1 MGVWYQ
7 SCHYKPCNYERENV
21 AFDMVHFLIHETNDC
36 SIILPTSRIFPY
48 DQQYVKEAT
57 TSPKSATTTM
67 RQMNKIRKDNP
78 VTTRESKCINLR
90 SDEPGGYIESQEND
104 QIAQAFQII
113 KTKTEDDVKY
123 NNDYLTISDTNVVQ
137 ETDTAQLN
145 VNQKMGIR
153 LS

>member
-57 TSPKSATTTM
+57 TF
-67 RQMNKIRKDNP
+67 Q
-78 VTTRESKCINLR
+78 VESKISHDNNA
-90 SDEPGGYIESQEND
+90 SDEQD
-104 QIAQAFQII
+104 
-113 KTKTEDDVKY
+113 TK
-123 NNDYLTISDTNVVQ
+123 
-137 ETDTAQLN
+137 
-145 VNQKMGIR
+145 G
-153 LS
+153 